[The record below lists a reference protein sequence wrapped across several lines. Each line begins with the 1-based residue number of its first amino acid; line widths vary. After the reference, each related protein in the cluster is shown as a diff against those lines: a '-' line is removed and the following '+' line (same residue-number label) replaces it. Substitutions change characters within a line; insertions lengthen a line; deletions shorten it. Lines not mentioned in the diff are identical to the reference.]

1 MERMRAKA
9 KSVCVLAVVVASA
22 ASCTRARS
30 AENAPSPNSEM
41 VRIPAATYVTGTD
54 SSEVPAL
61 LARYGVDHPEIF
73 AGEIPRRVITVSP
86 FWIDRR
92 LVTKTQ
98 FRAFLRSIPQW
109 RKGAQRPASN
119 NGHYLEDWTLEEYRP
134 SEAQRPVVF
143 VTWPAASA
151 YCAWAGKRLPT
162 EAEWEFAARG
172 GLVDAEFPWG
182 SAVPDSSSAN
192 WLGAKIGHTTDVGQ
206 FPANGYGLFDM
217 AGNVWEFV
225 ADRWDRSDT
234 RPETPMTRHVIRGGS
249 FEGAAVN
256 LRVKFRD
263 SHPSGGAGPHVGF
276 RCARQLP
283 NLE

>member
-1 MERMRAKA
+1 MRKQAE
-9 KSVCVLAVVVASA
+9 SIGLLAVVLASA
-22 ASCTRARS
+22 S
-30 AENAPSPNSEM
+30 ACAKAPPVTTVPSTSSEM

-54 SSEVPAL
+54 SSEIPEL
-61 LARYGVDHPEIF
+61 LARYGTNHTEIF
-73 AGEIPRRVITVSP
+73 AGEIPRRVVQVNA

-92 LVTKTQ
+92 AITKMQ
-98 FRAFLRSIPQW
+98 FRGFLRSIPQW
-109 RKGAQRPASN
+109 RKGAQRAGSN
-119 NGHYLEDWTLEEYRP
+119 NGRYLEDWTLEEFRP

-143 VTWPAASA
+143 VTWPAAAA

-172 GLVDAEFPWG
+172 GLVNAEFPWG
-182 SAVPDSSSAN
+182 NTMPDSSSAN
-192 WLGAKIGHTTDVGQ
+192 WAGTKLGRTSDVGQ

-225 ADRWDRSDT
+225 ADRWDKSDT
-234 RPETPMTRHVIRGGS
+234 RPETPATRHVIKGGS

-256 LRVKFRD
+256 MRVRYRD

-276 RCARQLP
+276 RCARSLP
-283 NLE
+283 NNNE